1 MATLVFLPGKSQ
13 KQRSRQGYS
22 PWSCKKLDTT
32 LATINN
38 NKAWLRRK
46 ENLKE
51 NTGYRKKLQAEE
63 KVSRELHT
71 DDTTQRRHL
80 MEKSA
85 EGHRSVWD

>member
-1 MATLVFLPGKSQ
+1 MELQ
-13 KQRSRQGYS
+13 KVRHN
-22 PWSCKKLDTT
+22 

-38 NKAWLRRK
+38 NKAWLRKK

-51 NTGYRKKLQAEE
+51 NTGYRKELQAEE
-63 KVSRELHT
+63 KVSRELQT
-71 DDTTQRRHL
+71 DDTTQRRHF